1 MTSPSSSDLEHPLP
15 TREADQAIA
24 PGQPF
29 IDANLTS
36 SQSST
41 QTSTLP
47 VHNAA
52 QAQVQPE
59 PTQKRKKRS
68 RKKDR
73 VLDSLPFVYT
83 STQSQ
88 QGRSVST
95 SGESSESRDQVQV
108 QSIQSI
114 HSTQAKEMQSTL
126 VSPPFKR
133 LQPIPSEANSMA
145 ASEMRP
151 QAGLSI
157 GMNQFHP

>member
-1 MTSPSSSDLEHPLP
+1 
-15 TREADQAIA
+15 
-24 PGQPF
+24 
-29 IDANLTS
+29 
-36 SQSST
+36 
-41 QTSTLP
+41 
-47 VHNAA
+47 
-52 QAQVQPE
+52 
-59 PTQKRKKRS
+59 
-68 RKKDR
+68 